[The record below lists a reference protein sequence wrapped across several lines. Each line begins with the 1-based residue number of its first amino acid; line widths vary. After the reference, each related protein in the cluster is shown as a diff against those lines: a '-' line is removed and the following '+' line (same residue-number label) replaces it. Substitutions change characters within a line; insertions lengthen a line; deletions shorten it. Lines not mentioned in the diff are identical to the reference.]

1 MKVAIF
7 SDVHSDFSA
16 LERVVNN
23 ATQHGVD
30 SFCCCGDIVDGVS
43 DYPAECIDLLRSLDA
58 VVVQGNHD
66 AVVASVDSVERYTLR
81 ARESILKTRSLL
93 SDDDL
98 QWLAGLPLTTQCEGF
113 SMVHASMSNPESWN
127 YIYFREDAEIELILQ
142 ESPIVFHGHTHFP
155 KVHGLHSEQGAKT
168 GLPIEG
174 QETALGKNWK
184 YLINVG
190 SVGSLRSK
198 EKRASYLIFDAEKN
212 LVQLRCC

>member
-7 SDVHSDFSA
+7 SDVHSDFPA
-16 LERVVNN
+16 LEWIVND

-30 SFCCCGDIVDGVS
+30 SFCCCGDIVDGALN
-43 DYPAECIDLLRSLDA
+43 YPAECIDLIRSLDC

-66 AVVASVDSVERYTLR
+66 AVVSGVDSVERYTLK

-98 QWLAGLPLTTQCEGF
+98 GWLASLSLTAECEGF
-113 SMVHASMSNPESWN
+113 SMVHASLSNPEAWN
-127 YIYFREDAEIELILQ
+127 YVYFREDAEIELILQ
-142 ESPIVFHGHTHFP
+142 ESPIVFHGHTHFL
-155 KVHGLHSEQGAKT
+155 KVHGLHPEQGIKS

-184 YLINVG
+184 YLINAG
-190 SVGSLRSK
+190 SVGSLRPK
-198 EKRASYLIFDAEKN
+198 EKRASYLIFDAEN
-212 LVQLRCC
+212 YSITYRYV